1 MMLKRYTNFP
11 VYAITYLM
19 YGDASGITEE
29 DVENIEN
36 WIDSE
41 GIRHLNLVSVDS
53 DVYFKHKPRFGLA
66 CDCVD
71 VTFM

>member
-1 MMLKRYTNFP
+1 
-11 VYAITYLM
+11 M

-29 DVENIEN
+29 DIENIEN